1 MNGDVPIMTFRE
13 VDMAKEVKS
22 SILLLN
28 DVVINESFHTEEE
41 ASLWIKSCFASPT
54 GKIVKSWEIIG
65 KWMTCK

>member
-1 MNGDVPIMTFRE
+1 
-13 VDMAKEVKS
+13 MAKEVKS

-65 KWMTCK
+65 KWMTRK